1 MILVETPPPEPL
13 VPEMSIEEKLEEK
26 KKEAAAAA
34 AAAAKGKKKGKTTE
48 TEAPPVVSFIENSIF
63 DPFIVIYQ

>member
-13 VPEMSIEEKLEEK
+13 VPEMSVEEKLEEK
-26 KKEAAAAA
+26 KKEAA

-48 TEAPPVVSFIENSIF
+48 TEAPPIVSFIKNSIL